1 MSSPTS
7 CIVACCVSLLA
18 ARGMA
23 AQAPPPPPSPR
34 STSASAGPP
43 PARSGSRLA
52 ELNADL
58 QALAAK
64 VTPSV
69 VQVLVT
75 TYGAAASGRSA
86 VLATERGS
94 GSGVIVDASGYVVTN
109 AHVVQGAR
117 RIEVVRSPRPEGPGG
132 SILRPA
138 GRPLPAR
145 LVGLDRETDLAVLKI
160 EAEGLVPLAFADDA
174 DLRQGQIVL
183 AFGSPLG
190 LDNSVTLGVL
200 SALGRQLRPD
210 DPMIYL
216 QTDAPI
222 NPGSSGG
229 PLVDVEGRLLGIN
242 TLILSQG
249 GGHEGLGFAAPAPIV
264 RAVVDNI
271 RQQGRLPRGWIGAR
285 VQTVTPLL
293 AQGLSLPEE
302 ARVIVSDV
310 VAETPAARADLRIGD
325 VLSSLDGRPLDNAR
339 QFDVRLYRARTG
351 ESVRVELLRDGRRLL
366 AEVPVVERP
375 GDPDR
380 FASQVTAE
388 RNLIPRLGILGIELD
403 SDLKQALGVLR
414 GEAGVLV
421 AARSGAGGGDDGL
434 QAGDLIYALNGVSV
448 QGLQELREALARVSE
463 GGALVLQVERGG
475 KLLYVALE
483 AE

>member
-1 MSSPTS
+1 MTVRVADQRTATSPT
-7 CIVACCVSLLA
+7 IAWLA
-18 ARGMA
+18 VTLAFFSIA
-23 AQAPPPPPSPR
+23 SPAKAEAPPNR
-34 STSASAGPP
+34 SVSH
-43 PARSGSRLA
+43 LA
-52 ELNADL
+52 DLNAEL

-75 TYGAAASGRSA
+75 SFGAAASGGSA
-86 VLATERGS
+86 VLATQRGS
-94 GSGVIVDASGYVVTN
+94 GSGVIVDADGYIVTN

-117 RIEVVRSPRPEGPGG
+117 RIEVVRSPRREGAGG

-145 LVGLDRETDLAVLKI
+145 LVGIDRETDLALLKV
-160 EAEGLVPLAFADDA
+160 EATGLVPLLFADPDE
-174 DLRQGQIVL
+174 LRQGQIVL

-190 LDNSVTLGVL
+190 LDNSVTMGVL
-200 SALGRQLRPD
+200 SALARQLRPD

-229 PLVDVEGRLLGIN
+229 PLVDVHGRLVGIN

-249 GGHEGLGFAAPAPIV
+249 GGNEGLGFAAPVHIV
-264 RAVVDNI
+264 RAVVENI

-285 VQTVTPLL
+285 VQTVTTLL
-293 AQGLSLPEE
+293 AAGLSLPEE
-302 ARVIVSDV
+302 ATVIVSDV
-310 VAETPAARADLRIGD
+310 VAETPAARADLRVGD
-325 VLSSLDGRPLDNAR
+325 LLVSLDGRPLDNAR
-339 QFDVRLYRARTG
+339 QFEVRLYRARPG
-351 ESVRVELLRDGRRLL
+351 ESVKVELLRDGQRLV

-380 FASQVTAE
+380 FAAQVSAE
-388 RNLIPRLGILGIELD
+388 KNLIARLGILGIELD
-403 SDLKQALGVLR
+403 ADVKKALTGLR
-414 GEAGVLV
+414 GETGVLV
-421 AARSGAGGGDDGL
+421 AARSATTGGEDGL
-434 QAGDLIYALNGVSV
+434 QVGDVIYALNGVSV
-448 QGLQELREALARVSE
+448 LGLGELREAVARVRE
-463 GGALVLQVERGG
+463 GGALVLQVERSG
-475 KLLYVALE
+475 KLMYVALE